1 LRKSRNYNHQ
11 IKGVSM
17 NKSIFTVLCGLPV
30 LGSSAAPAIV
40 PAVKPNII
48 LILADDMGYAD
59 ASCFGGK
66 AVATPNID
74 ALATSGLRMTRF
86 YAASA
91 VCTPTRASILT
102 GRYPLRF
109 GIQGIFVDR
118 LAHLPRGIVTLPGLL
133 QNAGYSTAHV
143 GKWHVG
149 GLQIK
154 DVRDRSHSAP
164 GPLQHGFEQYLCQ
177 IEDNPSLRLTM
188 VRDGM
193 YRHGGTI
200 LWRNDKPVD
209 PFDPYYTAHWTDIIG
224 DEAVRLV
231 DELHR
236 KGKPFFINVWHLVP
250 HKPYEPGVEPY
261 YSQTAAPGITEPQHV
276 FRSMMA
282 HMDAKVGELV
292 AKLDQ
297 LGIRDNTL
305 IVFTSDNGGIYEG
318 DNGPFRAGKADLH
331 EGGIRVPMIAS
342 WPRKIP
348 AGSTSGTIGSTVDL
362 LPTFCSAAGVAV
374 PAEANVDGINL
385 LDHWMGGPAVADRK
399 PLFWR
404 LGPVYGV
411 QRYTPDPG
419 PKSTEAAVQG
429 QWKLLTRDGVPQELF
444 DLDSDPGETR
454 NLLNEHPELAGKM
467 AQQIRSFLAD
477 PRDNSGL
484 TDPELPKIWGV
495 Q

>member
-1 LRKSRNYNHQ
+1 
-11 IKGVSM
+11 M
-17 NKSIFTVLCGLPV
+17 NKTLFTMLCGLPV
-30 LGSSAAPAIV
+30 LGNSAATTNQPV
-40 PAVKPNII
+40 TKPNII

-59 ASCFGGK
+59 ASCFGGT
-66 AVATPNID
+66 AVPTPNID
-74 ALATSGLRMTRF
+74 ALAKSGLRMTRF
-86 YAASA
+86 YSAGA
-91 VCTPTRASILT
+91 VCTPTRASIMT

-109 GIQGIFVDR
+109 GIEGHFLDKSS
-118 LAHLPRGIVTLPGLL
+118 HLPRGVVTLPALL
-133 QNAGYSTAHV
+133 KEAGYSTAHV
-143 GKWHVG
+143 GKWHLG

-154 DVRDRSHSAP
+154 DIRDRSHSSP
-164 GPLQHGFEQYLCQ
+164 GPLQQGFDQYLCQ
-177 IEDNPSLRLTM
+177 IEDNPSLRATM
-188 VRDGM
+188 TRVGGI

-209 PFDPYYTAHWTDIIG
+209 AFDPYYTAHWTDIIG

-282 HMDAKVGELV
+282 HMDAKVGELI
-292 AKLDQ
+292 AKLDT

-305 IVFTSDNGGIYEG
+305 IVFSSDNGGIYEG
-318 DNGPFRAGKADLH
+318 NNGPFRAGKADLH
-331 EGGIRVPMIAS
+331 EGGIRVPAIAC
-342 WPRKIP
+342 WPGKIP
-348 AGSTSGTIGSTVDL
+348 AGSVNGTVGCSIDL
-362 LPTFCSAAGVAV
+362 LPTLCAAAGVKV
-374 PAEANVDGINL
+374 PLTANPDGINL
-385 LDHWMGGPAVADRK
+385 LPNWMRGTAIENRPA
-399 PLFWR
+399 LFWR
-404 LGPVYGV
+404 LGPAYGV

-429 QWKLLTRDGVPQELF
+429 QWKLLTRDGIPQELF
-444 DLDSDPGETR
+444 DLESDPGETR
-454 NLLNEHPELAGKM
+454 SVLADHSDIAGKM
-467 AQQIRSFLAD
+467 AQQIRAFLAD

-484 TDPELPKIWGV
+484 LDPELPKLWGV